1 MMTRISTIPFSR
13 SSRLARRRNSNNQW
27 GISVVVTSKALLIT
41 PETDPALATDRRPY
55 VLATRANVAVKAA
68 KVTVAQTAVELT
80 ASLPRRRKVYIK
92 SVDGNPD
99 VYIGGS
105 GVDADDGYL
114 IVAKGEI
121 WLDITPGAQVFGITD
136 TGTADVRVLEAGV

>member
-1 MMTRISTIPFSR
+1 M
-13 SSRLARRRNSNNQW
+13 
-27 GISVVVTSKALLIT
+27 T
-41 PETDPALATDRRPY
+41 PETAPALANYRRPY
-55 VLATRANVAVKAA
+55 VLATRVSVAVKAA
-68 KVTVAQTAVELT
+68 KVTVAQTAIELT

-105 GVDADDGYL
+105 GVDTDDGYL
-114 IVAKGEI
+114 IKAKGEI
-121 WLDITPGAQVFGITD
+121 WLDLMPGARVFGITD